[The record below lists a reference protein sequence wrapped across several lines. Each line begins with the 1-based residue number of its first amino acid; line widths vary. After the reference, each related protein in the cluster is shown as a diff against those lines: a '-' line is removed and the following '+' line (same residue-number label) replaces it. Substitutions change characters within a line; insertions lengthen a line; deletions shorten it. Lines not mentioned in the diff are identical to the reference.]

1 MDVDGLSVPIIE
13 RSIGIEVYATHCR
26 GIGGVIKQMPEDFL
40 VEETLVDGS
49 KAEVAQPKGIEDRRV
64 MTSSNLRNRYLLC
77 VLVKR
82 NWDTF
87 VAVKEIAKRLSINAQ
102 RIHVVGI
109 KDAKAVTAQFI
120 TIEGTTREEIGKVEV
135 KDAKI
140 HPVGYLRDQLSSY
153 YLLGNQFHI
162 VIRAINH
169 AESTVRAR
177 TIKIVDEFSVIGGVP
192 NFFGHQRFG
201 TMRPITHLVGKAITR
216 GSFADAVMLFLAEPF
231 PTEHPDS
238 RTGREELKATMDYAQ
253 ALKNF
258 PKQLRYERMM
268 LARLAEKPADFL
280 GAFYVLPLKLQELFV
295 QAYQSYLFN
304 KFLSQRIADGL
315 PLNDVEVGDYV
326 VNVERSGLAM
336 VSMFRVVTN
345 DTLSEIGK
353 AVKAGRMRLALPL
366 IGFKQFCSGG
376 VEGENERRILEAEGT
391 NPEAFRV
398 AALPEVSCRGR
409 LRTALAVLKDFSLGQ
424 VTADSENTSKSMV
437 PLHFMLHRGSY
448 ATVVLRELMKPAD
461 PIRAGF

>member
-1 MDVDGLSVPIIE
+1 MSVPRIE
-13 RSIGIEVYATHCR
+13 RSIGIEVYATQCR
-26 GIGGVIKQMPEDFL
+26 GIGGVIKQRPEDFL
-40 VEETLVDGS
+40 VEEILVDSS
-49 KAEVAQPKGIEDRRV
+49 KAEISQSESFQSHSVL
-64 MTSSNLRNRYLLC
+64 SSSSLRNGYLLC

-82 NWDTF
+82 DWDTF
-87 VAVKEIAKRLSINAQ
+87 VAVKEIAKRLGINAQ

-120 TIEGTTREEIGKVEV
+120 TIEGITREEVGKVEV
-135 KDAKI
+135 KDVEI
-140 HPVGYLRDQLSSY
+140 HPIGYLHDQLSSY

-169 AESTVRAR
+169 AESTVRTR

-216 GSFADAVMLFLAEPF
+216 GSFANAVMFFLAEPF

-238 RTGREELKATMDYAQ
+238 RTAREELMATMDYAQ
-253 ALKNF
+253 ALRNF

-268 LARLAEKPADFL
+268 LVRLVEKPADFL
-280 GAFYVLPLKLQELFV
+280 GAFCVLPLKLQELFV

-304 KFLSQRIADGL
+304 KFLSQRIANGL
-315 PLNDVEVGDYV
+315 PLNNVEVGDYV

-336 VSMFRVVTN
+336 VSMFKVVTN
-345 DTLSEIGK
+345 DTLTEINK

-366 IGFKQFCSGG
+366 IGFKQSCSGG
-376 VEGENERRILEAEGT
+376 VEGENEKRILEAEGT
-391 NPEAFRV
+391 SPKAFRID
-398 AALPEVSCRGR
+398 ALPDISCRGR
-409 LRTALAVLKDFSLGQ
+409 LRTAVSILKDFSLNQ
-424 VTADSENTSKSMV
+424 VTVDSTDSQKYKV
-437 PLHFMLHRGSY
+437 PMSLMLYRGSY
-448 ATVVLRELMKPAD
+448 ATVVLRELMKPAN
-461 PIRAGF
+461 PVKAGF